1 MVLKRE
7 EGQGSR
13 GLMTLIDRRS
23 FPFVGAGVKCGQK
36 NERRE
41 VELIMVIDDLP
52 QTTLLKRSV
61 ALWFP

>member
-1 MVLKRE
+1 MVLKPE
-7 EGQGSR
+7 EKQGSH
-13 GLMTLIDRRS
+13 GLMSLIDRRS
-23 FPFVGAGVKCGQK
+23 CPFIGVGVKCGQK

-41 VELIMVIDDLP
+41 VKLIIVMDDLP